1 MRAVARPPV
10 LTDPLAAPYACG
22 LLDSNRKHKRIPSR
36 LRCWCEGDNVTFYA
50 RVGDLSEGGLFL
62 RTSTPLARGSR
73 ALVRLHGEDR
83 HELRAEATVIWARS
97 EDSSGEQAA
106 PPGMG
111 LQFAE
116 LPPSSLEHLRRI
128 LAQEQRSGAGVE

>member
-1 MRAVARPPV
+1 
-10 LTDPLAAPYACG
+10 
-22 LLDSNRKHKRIPSR
+22 LDGNRRHKRIPSR

-73 ALVRLHGEDR
+73 TLVRLHGEDR
-83 HELRAEATVIWARS
+83 NELRAEATVVWARS
-97 EDSSGEQAA
+97 EEAAAAVGMGTPSRAPTA

-111 LQFAE
+111 LQFSE
-116 LPPSSLEHLRRI
+116 LAAPALEQLRRI
-128 LAQEQRSGAGVE
+128 LAQEQRMSGAVE

>member
-1 MRAVARPPV
+1 M
-10 LTDPLAAPYACG
+10 DG
-22 LLDSNRKHKRIPSR
+22 NRRHKRVPSR

-62 RTSTPLARGSR
+62 RTSTPLSRGSR
-73 ALVRLHGEDR
+73 TLVRLHGEDR
-83 HELRAEATVIWARS
+83 HELRAEATVIWARA
-97 EDSSGEQAA
+97 EDHAGVQTA

-116 LPPSSLEHLRRI
+116 LGPASLEHLRRI
-128 LAQEQRSGAGVE
+128 LAQEQRISGQVE

>member
-1 MRAVARPPV
+1 M
-10 LTDPLAAPYACG
+10 DG
-22 LLDSNRKHKRIPSR
+22 NRRHKRIPSR

-73 ALVRLHGEDR
+73 TLVRLHGEDR

-97 EDSSGEQAA
+97 EESSAAQGGEQAG

-116 LPPSSLEHLRRI
+116 LAPPALEHLRRI
-128 LAQEQRSGAGVE
+128 LAQEQRGTGALD

>member
-1 MRAVARPPV
+1 M
-10 LTDPLAAPYACG
+10 DG
-22 LLDSNRKHKRIPSR
+22 NRRHKRVPSR

-73 ALVRLHGEDR
+73 TLVRLNGEDR
-83 HELRAEATVIWARS
+83 HELRAEATVVWARS
-97 EDSSGEQAA
+97 EEAAAAAGLAAPSGAPVA

-116 LPPSSLEHLRRI
+116 LAAPALEQLRRI
-128 LAQEQRSGAGVE
+128 LAQEQRGRGAVE

>member
-1 MRAVARPPV
+1 VDGKRRH
-10 LTDPLAAPYACG
+10 
-22 LLDSNRKHKRIPSR
+22 RRIPSR

-73 ALVRLHGEDR
+73 TLVRLHGEDR
-83 HELRAEATVIWARS
+83 HELQAEATVVWARS
-97 EDSSGEQAA
+97 EEPGGLHAVGSGG

-116 LPPSSLEHLRRI
+116 LAPPALEHLRRI
-128 LAQEQRSGAGVE
+128 LAQEQRSSGLVE

>member
-1 MRAVARPPV
+1 VRLPTLAV
-10 LTDPLAAPYACG
+10 
-22 LLDSNRKHKRIPSR
+22 LLDSNRKHKRVPSR

-62 RTSTPLARGSR
+62 RTSTPLSRGSR
-73 ALVRLHGEDR
+73 TLVRLHGEDR

-97 EDSSGEQAA
+97 EEHDGAQAG

-116 LPPSSLEHLRRI
+116 LGPSALEHLRRI
-128 LAQEQRSGAGVE
+128 LAQEQRISGQVE